1 MAMNA
6 IHSSLELPNAGLKE
20 LGIFN
25 LRKSK
30 RAENTGLDH
39 MAQTSTTALS
49 ALPLADPNGAVKLQT
64 TEKNV
69 VVANMAAELAAKR
82 NDGAAGQVPQM
93 QMQAAPSQQ
102 QQMQAA
108 PPQQQ
113 MQQIQAAPQQM
124 QQQMQAAPQ
133 QMQQMQAP
141 QQMPPQVQRM
151 NTSGQPVSPQQQANF
166 ARGVAS
172 AAASGALAL
181 PQRDVIGNPGAINA
195 DPAAQSLHV
204 PRPKPGP
211 DYIAQMEQAHR
222 ARAQAAANARAESS
236 KKEEESAGLT
246 GDTAIQAAIIAG
258 VLFLIS
264 QLPATRSIAASTVPK
279 LFSGSGGLTTI
290 GATGLAIAFGAIYYA
305 ATLAS
310 KYMCAE

>member
-1 MAMNA
+1 MVMNA
-6 IHSSLELPNAGLKE
+6 IYSSLELLNASLKE

-39 MAQTSTTALS
+39 MAQSSTTALS

-93 QMQAAPSQQ
+93 QMQATSPQQ

-113 MQQIQAAPQQM
+113 MQQ
-124 QQQMQAAPQ
+124 MQAAP
-133 QMQQMQAP
+133 P
-141 QQMPPQVQRM
+141 QQVPPQVQ
-151 NTSGQPVSPQQQANF
+151 SSPQGQPVSPQQQANF

-181 PQRDVIGNPGAINA
+181 PQRDVVGNPGAINA
-195 DPAAQSLHV
+195 DPAAHSLHV

-236 KKEEESAGLT
+236 KKEEESVGLT

>member
-1 MAMNA
+1 MVMNA
-6 IHSSLELPNAGLKE
+6 IYSSLELLNASLKE

-39 MAQTSTTALS
+39 MAQSSTTALS

-93 QMQAAPSQQ
+93 QMQAAPTQQ

-113 MQQIQAAPQQM
+113 MQQ
-124 QQQMQAAPQ
+124 MQAAPPQ
-133 QMQQMQAP
+133 QQHMQAAPP
-141 QQMPPQVQRM
+141 QQMPPQVQ
-151 NTSGQPVSPQQQANF
+151 SSSQGQPVSPQQQANF

-181 PQRDVIGNPGAINA
+181 PQRDVVGNPGAINA
-195 DPAAQSLHV
+195 DPAAHSLHV

-236 KKEEESAGLT
+236 KKEEESVGLT

>member
-1 MAMNA
+1 
-6 IHSSLELPNAGLKE
+6 
-20 LGIFN
+20 
-25 LRKSK
+25 
-30 RAENTGLDH
+30 
-39 MAQTSTTALS
+39 
-49 ALPLADPNGAVKLQT
+49 
-64 TEKNV
+64 
-69 VVANMAAELAAKR
+69 
-82 NDGAAGQVPQM
+82 
-93 QMQAAPSQQ
+93 
-102 QQMQAA
+102 MQAA
-108 PPQQQ
+108 PPQ
-113 MQQIQAAPQQM
+113 
-124 QQQMQAAPQ
+124 
-133 QMQQMQAP
+133 QQMQAP

-151 NTSGQPVSPQQQANF
+151 NASGQPVSPQQQANF

-236 KKEEESAGLT
+236 KKEEESTGLT